1 MLRWRS
7 PAENTARGRNTDFNI
22 LVHLLHSKLFG
33 GTVDWNR
40 SDYVCG

>member
-7 PAENTARGRNTDFNI
+7 PTENTARGRNTDFNI

-33 GTVDWNR
+33 GMVGRNR
-40 SDYVCG
+40 SGYVCG